1 MKLLSPFYNL
11 RKRRRGR
18 RKKKRRRERERERG
32 EESSICRIILEMKTS
47 LSCHGFEGSLAV

>member
-18 RKKKRRRERERERG
+18 RKKKRRRERERER
-32 EESSICRIILEMKTS
+32 ESDFV
-47 LSCHGFEGSLAV
+47 LSFENHEPLSFVNSS